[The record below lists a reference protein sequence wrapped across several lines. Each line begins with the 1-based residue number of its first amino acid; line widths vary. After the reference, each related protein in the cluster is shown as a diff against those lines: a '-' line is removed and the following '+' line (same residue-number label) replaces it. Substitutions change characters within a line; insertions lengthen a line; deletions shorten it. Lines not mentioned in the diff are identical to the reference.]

1 MRKGLPRVWT
11 APLHGGSSTPHKRAR
26 GRKLIGHQLH
36 LPLLPEC
43 RGKGSQLMFLTPFC
57 LCQDGLDPSEACA
70 KINFS
75 SLNCSGQ
82 VLGHSNRM
90 HIANGLLM
98 FLDLFSRWCRNPC
111 NKSLIFDYVSIILCF
126 G

>member
-1 MRKGLPRVWT
+1 MWT

-36 LPLLPEC
+36 LPLLPESAEASGANGVLNAVLSVSGWA
-43 RGKGSQLMFLTPFC
+43 RSFRTM
-57 LCQDGLDPSEACA
+57 CQNKL
-70 KINFS
+70 FS